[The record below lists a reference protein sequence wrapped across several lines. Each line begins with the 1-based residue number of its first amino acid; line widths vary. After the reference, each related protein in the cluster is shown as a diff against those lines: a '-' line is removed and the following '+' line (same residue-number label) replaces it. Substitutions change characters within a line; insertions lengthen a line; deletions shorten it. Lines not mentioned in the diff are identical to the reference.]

1 MIIINFSR
9 ENALIFAS
17 VLKVGSVKY
26 EKMKEVRKVSGGW
39 IQNSGKAEPLTI

>member
-17 VLKVGSVKY
+17 ILKVGSVKY
-26 EKMKEVRKVSGGW
+26 EKMKEVRKVSGVGFR
-39 IQNSGKAEPLTI
+39 IQVRLSR